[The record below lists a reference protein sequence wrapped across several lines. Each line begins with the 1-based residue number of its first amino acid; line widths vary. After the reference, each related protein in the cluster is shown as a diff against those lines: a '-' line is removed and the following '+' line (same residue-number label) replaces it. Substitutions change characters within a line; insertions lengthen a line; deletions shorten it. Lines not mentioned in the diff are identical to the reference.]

1 MKKVYRKNKEFK
13 VIPENGTVLGKEPRK
28 CISDELNEARDKDA
42 ILIEYAEDLIYAWM
56 SCKDMMEPVVATAY
70 CDPKDEFDEKVGLNV
85 CEEKLDFKQHIQ
97 LAKRYSA
104 IYRLLMETAN
114 YVYKKC
120 ETHLEKAEAINR
132 DLIKTYGRMEL

>member
-1 MKKVYRKNKEFK
+1 MKRVTRKNKEFK
-13 VIPENGTVLGKEPRK
+13 IIPENRTVMGKEPRK
-28 CISDELNEARDKDA
+28 YITSELNEARDKDA
-42 ILIEYAEDLIYAWM
+42 ILIECAEDMIYGWNRLY
-56 SCKDMMEPVVATAY
+56 EPVVATAY

-120 ETHLEKAEAINR
+120 ETHLDKAKSINA
-132 DLIKTYGRMEL
+132 DLEKTYGRLPL

>member
-1 MKKVYRKNKEFK
+1 MKRVTRKNKEFK
-13 VIPENGTVLGKEPRK
+13 VIPENRTVMGKEPRK
-28 CISDELNEARDKDA
+28 NISSELNEARDKDA
-42 ILIEYAEDLIYAWM
+42 ILIECAEDLIYGWM
-56 SCKDMMEPVVATAY
+56 SCEALMEPVFATAY

-120 ETHLEKAEAINR
+120 ETHLDKAKSINADLEK
-132 DLIKTYGRMEL
+132 YGRLPL

>member
-1 MKKVYRKNKEFK
+1 MKRVTRKNKEFK
-13 VIPENGTVLGKEPRK
+13 IIPENRTVMGKEPRK
-28 CISDELNEARDKDA
+28 YITGELNEARDKEA
-42 ILIEYAEDLIYAWM
+42 ILIECAEHIIYGWNGLH
-56 SCKDMMEPVVATAY
+56 EPIVATAY

>member
-1 MKKVYRKNKEFK
+1 MKRVTRKNKEFK
-13 VIPENGTVLGKEPRK
+13 IIPENRTVMGKEPRK
-28 CISDELNEARDKDA
+28 YITSELNEARDKDA
-42 ILIEYAEDLIYAWM
+42 VLIECAEDIIYGWNGWY
-56 SCKDMMEPVVATAY
+56 EPIVATAY

>member
-1 MKKVYRKNKEFK
+1 MKRVTRKNKEFK
-13 VIPENGTVLGKEPRK
+13 IIPENRTVMGKEPRK
-28 CISDELNEARDKDA
+28 YITSELNEARDKDA
-42 ILIEYAEDLIYAWM
+42 ILIECAEDMIYGWNALY
-56 SCKDMMEPVVATAY
+56 EPVVATAY

-120 ETHLEKAEAINR
+120 ETHLEKAKSINA
-132 DLIKTYGRMEL
+132 DLEKTYGRLPL